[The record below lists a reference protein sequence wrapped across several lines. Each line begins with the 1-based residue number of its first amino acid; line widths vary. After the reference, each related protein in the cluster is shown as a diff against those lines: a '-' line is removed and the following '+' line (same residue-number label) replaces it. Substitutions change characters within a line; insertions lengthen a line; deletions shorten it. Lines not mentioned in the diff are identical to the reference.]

1 VLRELDLKGPV
12 AAAELHLEPV
22 LSAVEGPVRFK
33 AFSAFP
39 TMTRD
44 LAFLVNTDVSAE
56 RFFGEVRKLREPLL
70 REIELFDCWGGK
82 GLPGGQVSLAF
93 RLTFGADRTLT
104 DEEVDAAL
112 RKIVAHIRMT
122 CAATL
127 RGEL

>member
-1 VLRELDLKGPV
+1 
-12 AAAELHLEPV
+12 
-22 LSAVEGPVRFK
+22 
-33 AFSAFP
+33 
-39 TMTRD
+39 
-44 LAFLVNTDVSAE
+44 
-56 RFFGEVRKLREPLL
+56 
-70 REIELFDCWGGK
+70 
-82 GLPGGQVSLAF
+82 VSLAF